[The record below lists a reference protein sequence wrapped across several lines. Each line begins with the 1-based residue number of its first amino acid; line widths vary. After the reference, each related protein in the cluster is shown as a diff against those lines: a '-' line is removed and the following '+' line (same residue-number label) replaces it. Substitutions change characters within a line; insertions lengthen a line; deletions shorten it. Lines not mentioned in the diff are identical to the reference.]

1 LVTAIKKWRPYLLG
15 KSFVVWTDQQGLK
28 FLLEQKVG
36 TSFQQR
42 WLTKFLGYD
51 FVVEYK
57 KGVENRVAD
66 ALSWREVDEGEL
78 SLALLLILTCN
89 WVDDLKAQY
98 QEDEEL
104 KSLLEK

>member
-1 LVTAIKKWRPYLLG
+1 M
-15 KSFVVWTDQQGLK
+15 
-28 FLLEQKVG
+28 
-36 TSFQQR
+36 
-42 WLTKFLGYD
+42 GYD

-66 ALSWREVDEGEL
+66 ALSQREVDKGEF
-78 SLALLLILTCN
+78 SLALLSILTCN

-104 KSLLEK
+104 KSLLEKWHQHKLDTHRYSMRDGLLLYETDFSLGGQLT